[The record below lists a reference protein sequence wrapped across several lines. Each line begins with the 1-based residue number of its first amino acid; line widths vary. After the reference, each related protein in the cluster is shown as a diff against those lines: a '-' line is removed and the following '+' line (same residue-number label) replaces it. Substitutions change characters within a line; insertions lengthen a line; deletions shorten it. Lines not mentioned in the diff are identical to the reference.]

1 LKAEYGIKI
10 LFQGF
15 FYHLYLLLNICLCHD
30 LYKSMYSP
38 FEAKKKR
45 IILYYVIS
53 VFGAIII
60 ALIAFFTYT
69 FFCYLSMLLMII
81 YLVISIGCTIY
92 CLQRLPKSGLSKEM
106 KSLILKRHL
115 YWTII
120 FILSNLYPFYA

>member
-1 LKAEYGIKI
+1 MKAEYDIKI

-30 LYKSMYSP
+30 HYKSMYSP
-38 FEAKKKR
+38 FEAKTKR

-53 VFGAIII
+53 VIGATIV
-60 ALIAFFTYT
+60 ALIAFFTFT
-69 FFCYLSMLLMII
+69 FFCYLSILLMII